1 MDATA
6 DGGTWAEPALNGAAE
21 LVMRDVYREAV
32 QSGEQMLTKVPT
44 WREMDTVMRGR
55 RAIPGLEAHHVVPKE
70 VMELLGIPEVQ
81 WRDVPGLLVDQWK
94 HRRNNTPG
102 DLSFHH
108 ILAEELRGVDVSGG
122 GNLEAARR
130 IHAIRN
136 G

>member
-1 MDATA
+1 
-6 DGGTWAEPALNGAAE
+6 
-21 LVMRDVYREAV
+21 
-32 QSGEQMLTKVPT
+32 
-44 WREMDTVMRGR
+44 MDTVMRGR

-108 ILAEELRGVDVSGG
+108 ILAEELRGVDVSVA
-122 GNLEAARR
+122 NLEEVILRLRAAYTRFGMDDAGIVAETWLR
-130 IHAIRN
+130 ARFAP
-136 G
+136 